1 MKKVIASVFLLIVF
15 SFSIVLFHGV
25 RYEIITISRA
35 STTNILVEGSKIQG
49 PLPHPWQYLAQGGEE
64 AESMLDDIA
73 SELKALKPTYIRIDY
88 IFNFYDVVRGKNN
101 GRMTFYWEKL
111 DQRIQDI
118 LNTGAKPLLSLS
130 YMPQVLTLN
139 AVRDPSFEEG
149 ISGYIYNP
157 PGAKVTMTRVSP
169 GYEGS
174 FSLKLDNSAG
184 TAKGYYFV
192 EAGNKDGNLNDNIDV
207 RYDWSVFVRADTP
220 SQESVGLTWHYGPE
234 TYFVTSTNWQKILV
248 NGKIGPEQ
256 YFSRW
261 YVIVPPGKTIYIDN
275 LELTANPYNGIYDP
289 TPPSYWSDWQTVVRE
304 TIEHYSGKD
313 QKNLTDV
320 YYEVW
325 NEPQVFGGW
334 SIDGSTLNDY
344 RLIYKYAAQGAQ
356 EAQNVNSFKFG
367 GPSSVVADQGWMTT
381 FFKFVQENNLRCDFI
396 SWHTYTDDPS
406 AMARDV
412 DNIDSWKAPF
422 PNVTNAE
429 KLITEWGPFAGM
441 PSKNDNEFSAAYSVV
456 ALRNLLEKNVKP
468 FVFEIKDGPSNVE
481 CWGRWGMITHE
492 KFGKHKKA
500 EYNAFKTLSLLKSNR
515 ISLTGENSFVKGI
528 ASRDDDGS
536 LALVLANYDKNKS
549 HAEEIS
555 LNISDLPNGNY
566 TYQEYLIDA
575 THSNY
580 CNPPS
585 HEDLEEIANEQI
597 WINQGSLT
605 KTINMGP
612 NSVTLVTLVKA
623 LTFPL
628 PYQIISWEATD
639 PTLYHQTGRA
649 EGTDWSANTATDG
662 PGFLNYGPY
671 YDGFEGGKYYRVTWK
686 LLIDV
691 HNPGYNDN
699 VLYIDIYDATAGKLL
714 GFKNVYRNEFISS
727 NTYQDFSFDFN
738 YTAGHKME
746 FRTWWHDRA
755 YIKLDKIV
763 VTSDTPPSLP
773 TPTPT
778 PPPSFPLSPGWNQ
791 ITWPDIQNYT
801 AKTALG
807 DIDSDCGAGTAVAIA
822 KKEKDWWEKYVQ
834 NYGGENFSLQSNQSY
849 HIKVSKNCTWNP

>member
-1 MKKVIASVFLLIVF
+1 MMKFPRPPKKLLISLINLLIIF
-15 SFSIVLFHGV
+15 SFSAVFLHKKGK
-25 RYEIITISRA
+25 EIFPIPIAALT
-35 STTNILVEGSKIQG
+35 TTNILVEADS
-49 PLPHPWQYLAQGGEE
+49 PPSSLPRVWQYLAQGGEE

-88 IFNFYDVVRGKNN
+88 IFNFYDVVGGQNN
-101 GRMTFYWEKL
+101 GRMTFNWNKL
-111 DQRIQDI
+111 DQRVQDI

-157 PGAKVTMTRVSP
+157 PGAKVTMTRVSS

-234 TYFVTSTNWQKILV
+234 TYFAASGDWQKILV

-356 EAQNVNSFKFG
+356 EAQEAQNVNSFKFG

-441 PSKNDNEFSAAYSVV
+441 PPENDNEFSAAYSVV

-500 EYNAFKTLSLLKSNR
+500 EYNAFKALSLLKSNR

-566 TYQEYLIDA
+566 TFQEYLIDA

-580 CNPPS
+580 CQNPIS
-585 HEDLEEIANEQI
+585 EELTQIVNEQVVVTQ
-597 WINQGSLT
+597 NSLNR
-605 KTINMGP
+605 KIAMGP
-612 NSVTLVTLVKA
+612 NNVILIMLNY
-623 LTFPL
+623 FP
-628 PYQIISWEATD
+628 
-639 PTLYHQTGRA
+639 PTL
-649 EGTDWSANTATDG
+649 S
-662 PGFLNYGPY
+662 
-671 YDGFEGGKYYRVTWK
+671 
-686 LLIDV
+686 
-691 HNPGYNDN
+691 
-699 VLYIDIYDATAGKLL
+699 
-714 GFKNVYRNEFISS
+714 
-727 NTYQDFSFDFN
+727 
-738 YTAGHKME
+738 
-746 FRTWWHDRA
+746 
-755 YIKLDKIV
+755 
-763 VTSDTPPSLP
+763 
-773 TPTPT
+773 
-778 PPPSFPLSPGWNQ
+778 LSPDWNQ
-791 ITWPDIQNYT
+791 ITWPDVSG
-801 AKTALG
+801 KKAL
-807 DIDSDCGAGTAVAIA
+807 DIPSECPIAVA
-822 KKEKDWWEKYVQ
+822 K
-834 NYGGENFSLQSNQSY
+834 ENFWFQPYVRNFGGVNFNFENGKTY
-849 HIKVSKNCTWNP
+849 HLKCNEATIWNL